1 MYTLPDMEKI
11 KNKRNLNRI
20 LNITTILLV
29 GALGIAGFM
38 VMNQAA
44 ESNKV
49 TADIAKIQSKN
60 KSKVVQE
67 VALLTIEMRNLQK
80 DMDAILAVLEK
91 IEKAKK
97 EKK

>member
-1 MYTLPDMEKI
+1 MEKI

-38 VMNQAA
+38 VMNQTA